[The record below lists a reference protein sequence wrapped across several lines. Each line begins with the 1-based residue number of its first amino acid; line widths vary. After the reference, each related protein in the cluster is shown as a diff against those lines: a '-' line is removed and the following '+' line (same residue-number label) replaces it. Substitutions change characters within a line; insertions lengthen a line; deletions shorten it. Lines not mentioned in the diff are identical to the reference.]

1 MGWGFDIFQKY
12 VVKFPAHWQIIPV
25 KCNQISP
32 SRLHIA
38 TQYPKAEPKK
48 GIMKI
53 SPKKNSA
60 IFIYKRCCITKD
72 TSVPVTAAIIL
83 LSIIRVTLRRIRNL
97 SGESP
102 HFVSLNIPFLRVQRM
117 SSRSF
122 QTVRRMREA
131 WKREA
136 YVRSQCFSSES
147 AVKYLHVGR
156 RKIQISPSHG
166 RTRSVKCPTPGPT
179 KTIKSPF
186 EVTHNNKLISLT

>member
-1 MGWGFDIFQKY
+1 MSSNSLPTGKSFQSNAT
-12 VVKFPAHWQIIPV
+12 KFPHPG
-25 KCNQISP
+25 
-32 SRLHIA
+32 LHIA

-156 RKIQISPSHG
+156 RKIQISSALGEQDQSNALPQDQQRQSNPHS
-166 RTRSVKCPTPGPT
+166 RS
-179 KTIKSPF
+179 
-186 EVTHNNKLISLT
+186 LIIIN

>member
-1 MGWGFDIFQKY
+1 MSSNSLPTGKSFQSNAT
-12 VVKFPAHWQIIPV
+12 KFPHPG
-25 KCNQISP
+25 
-32 SRLHIA
+32 LHIA

-122 QTVRRMREA
+122 QTVRPCV
-131 WKREA
+131 KRGRGKHMFGLSVFRPSRQSNISTSGEE
-136 YVRSQCFSSES
+136 RF
-147 AVKYLHVGR
+147 KYLL
-156 RKIQISPSHG
+156 P
-166 RTRSVKCPTPGPT
+166 
-179 KTIKSPF
+179 
-186 EVTHNNKLISLT
+186 